1 MSSILL
7 SSSSSPV
14 DGSPPMPS
22 LPDTNKTA
30 SLVEQS
36 SLTQQDSAQS
46 LELLEKYFIEQE
58 KGVMTALAMS
68 VGVING
74 YGGRLGDNEF
84 EKDDRLPQQSKK
96 RGNKQKKWKPT
107 QSCWK

>member
-1 MSSILL
+1 MSSISS

-22 LPDTNKTA
+22 LPGTDESA

-36 SLTQQDSAQS
+36 SLTQQDSTQS

-58 KGVMTALAMS
+58 KGVMTVLAMS
-68 VGVING
+68 VGLDNG
-74 YGGRLGDNEF
+74 SGGRFGDDQF
-84 EKDDRLPQQSKK
+84 EKDDRFPQPSKEE
-96 RGNKQKKWKPT
+96 G
-107 QSCWK
+107 